1 MGVPIRVLPLQDVDD
16 VVQDLRVVGV
26 QGRGPGQH
34 HTPGVKLHGQWLPWS
49 AGNVWTLFELEIFFL
64 GRKYEKI
71 HHLLANSMKNILM
84 IFLSQVLW
92 HSES

>member
-49 AGNVWTLFELEIFFL
+49 AGNVWTLFELEYFFWKKLMKIFWENIQQSVKEQVW
-64 GRKYEKI
+64 GYDIYIE
-71 HHLLANSMKNILM
+71 HLR
-84 IFLSQVLW
+84 
-92 HSES
+92 